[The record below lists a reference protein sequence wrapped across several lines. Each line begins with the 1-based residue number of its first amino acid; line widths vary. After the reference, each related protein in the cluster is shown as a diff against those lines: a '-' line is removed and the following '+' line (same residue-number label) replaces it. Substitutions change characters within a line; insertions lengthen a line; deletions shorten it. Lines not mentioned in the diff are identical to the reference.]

1 MRKNLEEIM
10 IIYQKKKE
18 QNEKKN
24 EILKEEIYEK
34 HPKYSQLEKEI
45 AKLYLQKSIKSLMLK
60 NNKEIASEELKKI
73 ETEIKK
79 LEEEKEK
86 YIKKNNIIVSELQP
100 KYDCEKCKDTGYIIR
115 GNRRQKCE
123 CLIQE
128 IINMNYNISN
138 LNTGDEERFKNYSFE
153 YYSDIKKEG
162 EKNSPRELAKKA
174 YKEAKCFIEE
184 FGHVDSKIKNIIYIG
199 ETGLRKNIFI

>member
-138 LNTGDEERFKNYSFE
+138 LNTGDEERF
-153 YYSDIKKEG
+153 
-162 EKNSPRELAKKA
+162 
-174 YKEAKCFIEE
+174 
-184 FGHVDSKIKNIIYIG
+184 
-199 ETGLRKNIFI
+199 

>member
-73 ETEIKK
+73 VKK
-79 LEEEKEK
+79 
-86 YIKKNNIIVSELQP
+86 
-100 KYDCEKCKDTGYIIR
+100 
-115 GNRRQKCE
+115 
-123 CLIQE
+123 
-128 IINMNYNISN
+128 
-138 LNTGDEERFKNYSFE
+138 
-153 YYSDIKKEG
+153 
-162 EKNSPRELAKKA
+162 
-174 YKEAKCFIEE
+174 
-184 FGHVDSKIKNIIYIG
+184 FGQ
-199 ETGLRKNIFI
+199 

>member
-1 MRKNLEEIM
+1 MSDF
-10 IIYQKKKE
+10 
-18 QNEKKN
+18 EKFVYEFKN
-24 EILKEEIYEK
+24 EWNEQTKKGKVSEIEKFEGEEK
-34 HPKYSQLEKEI
+34 KEI

-60 NNKEIASEELKKI
+60 NNKEIAREELKKI

-86 YIKKNNIIVSELQP
+86 YIKKNNIIVSELKP

-184 FGHVDSKIKNIIYIG
+184 FGDVDSKIKNIIFIG
-199 ETGLRKNIFI
+199 ETGLR

>member
-1 MRKNLEEIM
+1 
-10 IIYQKKKE
+10 
-18 QNEKKN
+18 
-24 EILKEEIYEK
+24 
-34 HPKYSQLEKEI
+34 
-45 AKLYLQKSIKSLMLK
+45 MLK
-60 NNKEIASEELKKI
+60 NNKEIAREELKKI

-86 YIKKNNIIVSELQP
+86 YIKKNNIIVSELKP

-184 FGHVDSKIKNIIYIG
+184 FGDVDSKIKNIIFIG

>member
-100 KYDCEKCKDTGYIIR
+100 K
-115 GNRRQKCE
+115 CE

-199 ETGLRKNIFI
+199 ETGLRKDIFI

>member
-115 GNRRQKCE
+115 DNRRQKCE

-199 ETGLRKNIFI
+199 ETGLRKDIFI